1 MTAVVVTTFSILA
14 IAALAG
20 AARRALGIRLC
31 PICLGVGG
39 TWLWMLVARAFGLAI
54 EPTMLPILLGGSAA
68 GTAYLLEKHLPPG
81 RSGLLWKTLFIPI
94 GFIAAYG
101 LAVPD
106 WTALAGAAVALLVLA
121 GVFLRTPA
129 SRGEDS
135 AAVAELKQRMKDC
148 C

>member
-1 MTAVVVTTFSILA
+1 MTAVFVTTLSILA
-14 IAALAG
+14 IAALAW

-39 TWLWMLVARAFGLAI
+39 TWLWMLVARAFGLAFD
-54 EPTMLPILLGGSAA
+54 TAMLPILLGGSAA

-101 LAVPD
+101 LAAPN
-106 WTALAGAAVALLVLA
+106 WTAFAGASVALVVLA
-121 GVFLRTPA
+121 GVFFRSPA
-129 SRGEDS
+129 SRGAVS
-135 AAVAELKQRMKDC
+135 ATVVELEQRMKDC